1 MPRLDF
7 TRPIILL
14 DMDGVLSDFF
24 THYCRVLKGMN
35 DTEIT
40 ILYNTFPANT
50 YYISD
55 VFGESL
61 QQSLQRIDALGYGFW
76 ADMPMYSTA
85 IELVQYC
92 KRVTDDNVGFCSSG
106 SGLGSAADGKT
117 RWLQNYFGGVENL
130 TITQNKALCAGAKT
144 ILIDDSDT
152 ECSRFTSTGSGASS
166 ILYPRPWNSLACH
179 HFDEREA
186 LSYIMKKIDLAVLQR
201 IVMCDA
207 G

>member
-35 DTEIT
+35 DTEIA

-61 QQSLQRIDALGYGFW
+61 DHSLRRIDAFGSCFW
-76 ADMPMYSTA
+76 SKMPMYDTA
-85 IELVQYC
+85 FSLFLYCELVT
-92 KRVTDDNVGFCSSG
+92 KGNVGFCSSG
-106 SGLGSAADGKT
+106 SGLASAASGKT
-117 RWLQNYFGGVENL
+117 DWIQYYFGSSENL
-130 TITQNKALCAGAKT
+130 TITQNKALCAGART
-144 ILIDDSDT
+144 ILIDDSDK
-152 ECSRFTSTGSGASS
+152 ECRQFASTGSGAVS
-166 ILYPRPWNSLACH
+166 ILYPRPWNSLAGQR
-179 HFDEREA
+179 FDERQA
-186 LSYIMKKIDLAVLQR
+186 LSCVKTQIDHAIRAMLAQS
-201 IVMCDA
+201 DA
-207 G
+207 R